1 MQDANKNRLY
11 VHEVFVEDNI
21 KKGDTLQTAAFQPHG
36 GITLYKSIL
45 ANVLEASGS
54 SSDKGSESFSDMQ
67 GLSDEIA
74 ENGSGSVGNG
84 DGAEVDNPGIRYRVV
99 EKDEPVMKE
108 FAEAQTSME
117 AKKAEAERL
126 SAELNTPVRIITD
139 AEGAASLPT
148 VRQRRAKGFWSE
160 KDGIV
165 VVLSNHKDVADVA
178 GTVLHEIIGNDG
190 LRIKRG
196 KKWTDKALRVI
207 ELQGYSP
214 KTTMSGLNGFKM
226 GKP

>member
-54 SSDKGSESFSDMQ
+54 SSGKGSESFSDMQ
-67 GLSDEIA
+67 RLGDEIA
-74 ENGSGSVGNG
+74 ENGSGSVGNGNG

-117 AKKAEAERL
+117 AKKTEAERL

-139 AEGAASLPT
+139 AEEAASLPT

-165 VVLSNHKDVADVA
+165 VILSNHKDVADVA
-178 GTVLHEIIGNDG
+178 GTVLHEIIGHDG
-190 LRIKRG
+190 LRVLFP
-196 KKWTDKALRVI
+196 LRA
-207 ELQGYSP
+207 
-214 KTTMSGLNGFKM
+214 
-226 GKP
+226 